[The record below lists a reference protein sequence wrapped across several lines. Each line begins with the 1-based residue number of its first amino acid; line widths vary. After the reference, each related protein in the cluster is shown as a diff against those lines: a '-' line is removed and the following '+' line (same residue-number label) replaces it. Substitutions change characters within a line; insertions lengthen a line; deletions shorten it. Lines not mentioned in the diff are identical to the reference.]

1 MPPESAVLDA
11 ESPRV
16 SDNFYLARQ
25 PILGRDQ
32 HLVAYELLFRNAD
45 EPDADVTDHAA
56 ATAAVIS
63 HTSQLGMEHVVGER
77 LAFLNVDEI
86 VLMSDF
92 IRFLPADKVIL
103 EILETVKA
111 TPRLIERVTELKK
124 SGFRFAL
131 DDVVAHSSDVRQL
144 KSLVDV
150 IKVDIKAADRE
161 RLPQLVASLRSD
173 GQELLAEKVETV
185 EEFDLCMSL
194 GFEYFQGYY
203 FARPAVLT
211 GKKIAPSELALLH
224 LIELVDA
231 NAPTKEIET
240 SAAGE
245 TQIRAN
251 LLRLLNSPAA
261 GHRGKIESLSQA
273 LETLGPRQL
282 QRWLHI
288 LLYSKP
294 GAPVDFDSPLL
305 LMATTRGKLME
316 LMIKR
321 LRPNDQ
327 AAADTGF
334 TVGILSLMD
343 AMFSMSIADVLGTV
357 ALPTEVSDALLTRNG
372 ELGIMLRIVESIEIN
387 HYRTNA
393 LTSLLRQVNLTPG
406 DLTDIEIEAFEWV
419 EKLARDTR

>member
-1 MPPESAVLDA
+1 MPPELALADSAPV
-11 ESPRV
+11 RV

-45 EPDADVTDHAA
+45 EPAVDVTDQAA

-63 HTSQLGMEHVVGER
+63 HTSQLGMQHVVGGR

-111 TPRLIERVTELKK
+111 TPRLIARVAELKK
-124 SGFRFAL
+124 NGFRFAL
-131 DDVVAHSSDVRQL
+131 DDVVCDSGDVKEL

-150 IKVDIKAADRE
+150 IKVDIKATGRE
-161 RLPQLVASLRSD
+161 RLPELVKSLRGE
-173 GQELLAEKVETV
+173 GQKLLAEKVETP
-185 EEFDLCMSL
+185 EEAALCMAL
-194 GFEYFQGYY
+194 GFDYFQGYY

-211 GKKIAPSELALLH
+211 GQKVAPSELALLH

-231 NAPTKEIET
+231 NADKKEIEL
-240 SAAGE
+240 SAGGD

-251 LLRLLNSPAA
+251 LLRLLNSPVA
-261 GHRGKIESLSQA
+261 GNRGKIESLSQA

-282 QRWLHI
+282 GRWLQI

-316 LMIKR
+316 LMMAR
-321 LRPNDQ
+321 VRPKDQ

-357 ALPTEVSDALLTRNG
+357 ALPDEVREALLNREG
-372 ELGIMLRIVESIEIN
+372 ELGTMLRIVENIETD
-387 HYRTNA
+387 HYRTSG
-393 LTSLLRQVNLTPG
+393 LTSLLRQVGLTPG
-406 DLTDIEIEAFEWV
+406 DLTEIEIEAFEWV
-419 EKLARDTR
+419 EKLARAA

>member
-1 MPPESAVLDA
+1 MPPELAVADA
-11 ESPRV
+11 APRV
-16 SDNFYLARQ
+16 SDHFYLARQ

-45 EPDADVTDHAA
+45 EPAADVTDQAA

-63 HTSQLGMEHVVGER
+63 HTSQLGMQHVVGGR

-111 TPRLIERVTELKK
+111 TPRLVERVAELKK
-124 SGFRFAL
+124 TGFRFAL
-131 DDVVAHSSDVRQL
+131 DDVVCHSGDVKKL

-150 IKVDIKAADRE
+150 IKVDIKETDRE
-161 RLPQLVASLRSD
+161 RLPQLVKALRSE
-173 GQELLAEKVETV
+173 GQKLLAEKVETT
-185 EEFDLCMSL
+185 EEFELCMSL
-194 GFEYFQGYY
+194 GFDYFQGYY

-211 GKKIAPSELALLH
+211 GQKIAPSELALLH

-231 NAPTKEIET
+231 NADKQEILS
-240 SAAGE
+240 SAGGD
-245 TQIRAN
+245 TVIRAN
-251 LLRLLNSPAA
+251 LLRLLNSPVVD
-261 GHRGKIESLSQA
+261 HRGKIESLSQA

-282 QRWLHI
+282 GRWLQI

-316 LMIKR
+316 LMIQR
-321 LRPNDQ
+321 IRPNDQ

-334 TVGILSLMD
+334 SVGILSLMD
-343 AMFSMSIADVLGTV
+343 AMFSMSIADVLGNM
-357 ALPTEVSDALLTRNG
+357 ALPDEVREALLDRKG
-372 ELGIMLRIVESIEIN
+372 ELGTMLRIVEIIEID
-387 HYRTNA
+387 HYRTTE
-393 LTSLLRQVNLTPG
+393 LTQLLKQVGLAPADITE
-406 DLTDIEIEAFEWV
+406 IEIEAFEWV
-419 EKLARDTR
+419 EKLARAA

>member
-1 MPPESAVLDA
+1 MPPELAVLDA

-45 EPDADVTDHAA
+45 EPEAGVTDQAA

-63 HTSQLGMEHVVGER
+63 HTSQLGMKHVVGGR

-92 IRFLPADKVIL
+92 IRFLPADQVIL

-111 TPRLIERVTELKK
+111 TPRLIDRVIELKK

-131 DDVVAHSSDVRQL
+131 DDVVANSGDVRQL
-144 KSLVDV
+144 KALVDV
-150 IKVDIKAADRE
+150 IKVDIKNADRE
-161 RLPQLVASLRSD
+161 RLPQLVASLRSE

-224 LIELVDA
+224 LIELVDS
-231 NAPTKEIET
+231 NADTKEIET
-240 SAAGE
+240 SAAGD

-251 LLRLLNSPAA
+251 LLRLLNSPVA

-273 LETLGPRQL
+273 LEKLGKQQL

-321 LRPNDQ
+321 LRPSDQ

-357 ALPTEVSDALLTRNG
+357 ALPDEVRQALLTRKG
-372 ELGIMLRIVESIEIN
+372 ELGVMLRIVEGIESN
-387 HYRTNA
+387 HYRTHE
-393 LTSLLRQVNLTPG
+393 LTSLLRKVNLTPG
-406 DLTDIEIEAFEWV
+406 DLTEIEIEAFEWV